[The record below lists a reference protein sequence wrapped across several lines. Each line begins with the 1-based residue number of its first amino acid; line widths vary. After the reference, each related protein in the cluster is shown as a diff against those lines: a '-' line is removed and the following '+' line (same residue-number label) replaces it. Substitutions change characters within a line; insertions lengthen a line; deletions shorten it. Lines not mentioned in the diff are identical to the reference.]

1 MDVAVVVVGVVVV
14 AVAVELSFQLAD
26 VVGFTRDEAA
36 GNRKED
42 VAVVEFVLVVVVVAV
57 PVEDSFDVEAGAWIL
72 NPTKAAMRKISLAA
86 FTVSG

>member
-57 PVEDSFDVEAGAWIL
+57 PADDSDVEAGAWIL